1 MCQIALFKGRASRSD
16 ESAYVLVGV
25 LILIALS
32 SFVAA
37 GSLKWSAM
45 NARTTHAIKVRTD
58 LFYES
63 EASVG
68 HVVSWFRQ
76 NSQQIVTP
84 FRREE
89 FYQRFTRTAPS
100 VGTNEVSTVF
110 TVPTN
115 IKLSGTN
122 DSAVLTSASG
132 LVQGQFP
139 LTEDIVTGSNFPA
152 VSNFYTAGH
161 GESQVRITLVDAIA
175 DDPTKDYGPLPNP
188 MPETD
193 FYPVYRIDAM
203 TGDDEGS
210 HVYGTL
216 IGDVVHIFDI
226 GIYGQDYLEINQ
238 PCDSYLSASGGYS
251 VASRRANCP
260 AGSNST
266 ASVHKNE
273 EIYGSLQTNG
283 DIDADPPFGGD
294 TCADF
299 QAGCPNKGETCAGE
313 DCGVPL
319 LEFFDPWNVYCP
331 SHQAPVT
338 YAADTT
344 LSVVD
349 SDPSTQEVLPIDRC
363 WQHVI
368 IQPGVTLT
376 LDTTDSPYYIDTLEL
391 QNNSNSVLDIKPNP
405 VGGTVEVWVRKIVG
419 DSFNGNQVLNTGKP
433 TEFRL
438 YYLGTDDLLL
448 NGNADMNTAL
458 VSPNAGVTVS
468 GNFDYHGA
476 LLAKRLDLSGSGL
489 VHYDESL
496 GGTGQ
501 IVDVQYRLRDLVQRY
516 R

>member
-1 MCQIALFKGRASRSD
+1 MSQIVSFRGRALRDSD
-16 ESAYVLVGV
+16 SAYVLVGV

-63 EASVG
+63 EASIG
-68 HVVSWFRQ
+68 HTVSWFRQ
-76 NSQQIVTP
+76 YSQQLITP

-89 FYQRFTRTAPS
+89 FYSSFKRTAPS
-100 VGTNEVSTVF
+100 AGDNETSTVF

-115 IKLSGTN
+115 VKLAGTN

-132 LVQGQFP
+132 PVTGAFP
-139 LTEDIVTGSNFPA
+139 FTEDIVTGNNFPA
-152 VSNFYTAGH
+152 VSNFYSDDH
-161 GESQVRITLVDAIA
+161 GDSQVRITLVDVIA

-216 IGDVVHIFDI
+216 IGDVVHVFDI

-238 PCDSYLSASGGYS
+238 PCDSYLSDSGGYS

-273 EIYGSLQTNG
+273 EVYGSLQTNG

-299 QAGCPNKGETCAGE
+299 QGGCPNKGETCAGE

-331 SHQAPVT
+331 THKAPVE
-338 YAADTT
+338 YAASDTLT
-344 LSVVD
+344 VVD
-349 SDPSTQEVLPIDRC
+349 SDPGTPEVLPADRC
-363 WQHVI
+363 WQSVVVKA
-368 IQPGVTLT
+368 GVTLT
-376 LDTTDSPYYIDTLEL
+376 LESTNSPYYIDTLEL
-391 QNNSNSVLDIKPNP
+391 QNNSNSVLDIQPNP
-405 VGGTVEVWVRKIVG
+405 AGGTVELWVRKIVG
-419 DSFNGNQVLNTGKP
+419 DSFNGNQVLNTGTP

-448 NGNADMNTAL
+448 NGSADMNTAL
-458 VSPNAGVTVS
+458 VAPNAGVTVS

-476 LLAKRLDLSGSGL
+476 LLAKRLTLTGSGGI
-489 VHYDESL
+489 HYDESL

-501 IVDVQYRLRDLVQRY
+501 VVDVQYRLRDLVQFY